1 MPLPSRWSPFRQ
13 TGSARFGSDPF
24 ADVEQMFREFG
35 LAPFAGGIERE
46 RALEMRLDVN
56 EDDQAYIV
64 NVDMPGVRKDDID
77 IAVEGNQVTISAEV
91 KRGDK
96 DKEGK
101 QKSVHSERF
110 YGKACRSFTLPM
122 EIDSSKAEA
131 AYDGGV
137 LTLSLPKL
145 HEGIASRRI
154 TVS

>member
-13 TGSARFGSDPF
+13 IGSDRFGSDPF
-24 ADVEQMFREFG
+24 ADVEQMFREFS
-35 LAPFAGGIERE
+35 LSPFTGGRERE

-56 EDDQAYIV
+56 EDDQAYFV

-77 IAVEGNQVTISAEV
+77 ISVEGNQVTVTAEV
-91 KRGDK
+91 RRGE
-96 DKEGK
+96 KESK

-110 YGKACRSFTLPM
+110 YGKAFRSFTLPM

-137 LTLSLPKL
+137 LTLTLPKL
-145 HEGIASRRI
+145 HEGVASRRI
-154 TVS
+154 NVS